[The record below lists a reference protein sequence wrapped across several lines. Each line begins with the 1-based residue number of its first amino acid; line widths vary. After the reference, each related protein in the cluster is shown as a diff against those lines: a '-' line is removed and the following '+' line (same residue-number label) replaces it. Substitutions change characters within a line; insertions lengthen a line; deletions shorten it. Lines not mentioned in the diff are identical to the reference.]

1 NRVAPTATAFVHRR
15 SRVLAQY
22 LASWNPGSGDG
33 STIRAWL
40 TDTHQALRPHA
51 SGTAYQNY
59 TDPGL
64 TDWRR
69 AYYGEAAPRLSRLK
83 RRYDPDRVF
92 TTPQT
97 L

>member
-1 NRVAPTATAFVHRR
+1 MHRR

-22 LASWNPGSGDG
+22 LASWHPDSTDG
-33 STIRAWL
+33 TAVRAWL
-40 TDTHQALRPHA
+40 TATHQALRPHA
-51 SGTAYQNY
+51 SGAAYQNY

-64 TDWRR
+64 AGWRR
-69 AYYGEAAPRLSRLK
+69 AYYGDAAPRLSRLK

-92 TTPQT
+92 TTPQA